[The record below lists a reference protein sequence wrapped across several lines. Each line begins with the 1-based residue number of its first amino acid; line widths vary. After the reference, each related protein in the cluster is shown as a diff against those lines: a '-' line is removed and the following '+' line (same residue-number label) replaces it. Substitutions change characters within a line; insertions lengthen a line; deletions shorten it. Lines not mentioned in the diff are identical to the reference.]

1 MNWNGIS
8 VKRIHKQNIEVLEFT
23 ARCFLLQG
31 KSGIALDSFDTRRRV
46 AQITKIPPLP
56 LGDANNGGVDL
67 NEKKKASWA
76 GVKRPRFGSPTQTA
90 PTQRGHKT
98 QQGVQG

>member
-31 KSGIALDSFDTRRRV
+31 KSGIALDNFDTRRRV

-56 LGDANNGGVDL
+56 LGDANNGGIDL
-67 NEKKKASWA
+67 LET
-76 GVKRPRFGSPTQTA
+76 VKITSSGIKRHSFHTPTHSPHPHGTKITPR
-90 PTQRGHKT
+90 
-98 QQGVQG
+98 

>member
-31 KSGIALDSFDTRRRV
+31 KSGIALDNFDTRRRV

-56 LGDANNGGVDL
+56 LGDANNGGIDL
-67 NEKKKASWA
+67 IATIHGSGSGISRPCSVTPNDRATAHRPNNPPRA
-76 GVKRPRFGSPTQTA
+76 G
-90 PTQRGHKT
+90 
-98 QQGVQG
+98 